1 MRRVALRYAALCFV
15 CICTLAAKEL
25 VYAISMGGPARD
37 ASAISGG
44 YRADAVNG
52 VALDRQGNVYVAGVT
67 YSPVFPLSATGDAAR
82 LFVAKLKTSGN
93 GYEWVRV
100 LDGGRADAVA
110 VDAAGNVV
118 VAGTGSVSAS
128 AGAQS
133 FAAGPRGAGDA
144 FVAKW
149 DAAGTLLFTVAIGG
163 SKPDAVNAMAL
174 DAAGNI
180 YLTGETFSTDFPV
193 SSSAFQGSYRT
204 TDPHCGMP
212 FVAKI
217 NASGTGL
224 TYATYLGGTGCD
236 AARAVAV
243 DALGNAYIA
252 GTANSVDFPTTA
264 GVIQPLV
271 KSTSPDGFIAKL
283 NATGSGLVFSTYIGG
298 TWEDAVNS
306 VALARDGS
314 IVVAGTTAS
323 ADFPV
328 TAGAFQT
335 TRARTDFSF
344 VSKLNA
350 TVSALTYST
359 YFGAAA
365 IHALALDASGNTHIV
380 GETSGALPVARA
392 VQPVYYGGRCYTYSP
407 SSGMPTSSY
416 TCPDAFAAALDPTGA
431 ALVYSTYL
439 SGSGKKTAL
448 SVAVDDANGV
458 YIGGRGA
465 LYLTQSNVLSSS
477 GSAFLVK
484 LGGTRTPPYFT
495 RESITNG
502 ASFVSGLPLPGGAA
516 SVFCTNLDGI
526 PALLAAS
533 GAPLPKELGGVSVL
547 VDHVA
552 SPIYSISDSGGMQ
565 QINFQ
570 VPFETTANINAVE
583 VRKDGLSAS
592 VLGVKN
598 FTTAPGIFTVD
609 GVNGAIQHAS
619 DYSLVTAAAPAE
631 RGEVVIVYAT
641 GLGAVS
647 PQVAS
652 GDATPA
658 SPLSEVSAH
667 ATVTMGGYTAEV
679 LFAGLAPGFV
689 GLYQINARV
698 PEAAPSGDV
707 EVRITLPP
715 VSDDTVNPY
724 PLPAHTVYRVSLPA
738 LMRVR

>member
-1 MRRVALRYAALCFV
+1 M
-15 CICTLAAKEL
+15 
-25 VYAISMGGPARD
+25 
-37 ASAISGG
+37 
-44 YRADAVNG
+44 
-52 VALDRQGNVYVAGVT
+52 
-67 YSPVFPLSATGDAAR
+67 
-82 LFVAKLKTSGN
+82 
-93 GYEWVRV
+93 
-100 LDGGRADAVA
+100 
-110 VDAAGNVV
+110 DAAGNVV
-118 VAGTGSVSAS
+118 VAGTGSINAP

-133 FAAGPRGAGDA
+133 FAAGPRGASDV
-144 FVAKW
+144 FIAKW
-149 DAAGTLLFTVAIGG
+149 DTAGTPLFTAAMGG
-163 SKPDAVNAMAL
+163 SKADAVNAMTL

-180 YLTGETFSTDFPV
+180 YLTGETFSADFPV
-193 SSSAFQGSYRT
+193 SSHVFQSSYRAA
-204 TDPHCGMP
+204 DPHCGTP

-236 AARAVAV
+236 AARAIAV
-243 DALGNAYIA
+243 DAIGNAYIA
-252 GTANSVDFPTTA
+252 GTASSADFPTTA
-264 GVIQPLV
+264 GVIQPLM
-271 KSTSPDGFIAKL
+271 KSTSPEGFVAKL
-283 NATGSGLVFSTYIGG
+283 NATGSALLFSTYIGG
-298 TWEDAVNS
+298 TWEDAVNA
-306 VALARDGS
+306 VALAQDGS
-314 IVVAGTTAS
+314 IVLAGTTAS

-328 TAGAFQT
+328 TSGAFQV
-335 TRARTDFSF
+335 TRPRTDYSF
-344 VSKLNA
+344 IAKLNA
-350 TVSALTYST
+350 TASVLMYST

-365 IHALALDASGNTHIV
+365 IHALALDASGNAHV
-380 GETSGALPVARA
+380 AGETSGALPVVRA
-392 VQPVYYGGRCYTYSP
+392 IQPVYYGGRCYNYSP

-416 TCPDAFAAALDPTGA
+416 TCPDAFAAALDPAGA

-465 LYLTQSNVLSSS
+465 FYLTQSNALSSG
-477 GSAFLVK
+477 GSAFLGK

-502 ASFVSGLPLPGGAA
+502 ASFASGLPLPGGAA
-516 SVFCTNLDGI
+516 SLFCTNLDGI

-547 VDHVA
+547 VDGVA
-552 SPIYSISDSGGMQ
+552 APVYSISDSGGVQ

-570 VPFETTANINAVE
+570 VPFETAASINAVE

-598 FTTAPGIFTVD
+598 FTTAAGIFTVD

-619 DYSLVTAAAPAE
+619 DYALVTAARPAE

-647 PQVAS
+647 PNVTS
-652 GDATPA
+652 GDASPVF
-658 SPLSEVSAH
+658 PLSEVSAH
-667 ATVTMGGYTAEV
+667 ATVTMGGYNAEV

-698 PEAAPSGDV
+698 PETAPSGDV

-724 PLPAHTVYRVSLPA
+724 PLPAHTVYRVSAPVLV
-738 LMRVR
+738 RVR